1 MKDTEQE
8 ETNMYRLIGYVD
20 YYNAVLEESDNI
32 TTFTGFIAEIIDTY
46 PEYTSFEV
54 VNDLGTVVF
63 SI

>member
-1 MKDTEQE
+1 
-8 ETNMYRLIGYVD
+8 MYHLIGYTN
-20 YYNAVLEESDNI
+20 YTSAILEESDNI
-32 TTFTGFIAEIIDTY
+32 TTFTGSIAEIIDTY

>member
-1 MKDTEQE
+1 
-8 ETNMYRLIGYVD
+8 MYRLIGYVG

-32 TTFTGFIAEIIDTY
+32 TTFTGSIAEILDTY